1 MANYVL
7 IHGAGSDSWYWH
19 LVAPKLEAL
28 GHVVIAPDL
37 PCDDDSAGLSEY
49 LDAALVAIGDRSE
62 LVVVEQSMGGFTAPL
77 LCERVSVRLLIM
89 VAAMVPAPGESP
101 GEWWSN
107 TGHEEAKRELDA
119 RDGRTP
125 DGVFDPIE
133 IFLHDV
139 PTQVVAESLAH
150 VKNQSG
156 TPFGQKWPLDA
167 WPDVPT
173 RFLLCRDDRF
183 FPADFM
189 RRIVQERLGMT
200 PDEMKSGHLPALS
213 HPDELVERL
222 EAYRLGA

>member
-19 LVAPKLEAL
+19 LVVPKLEAL

-37 PCDDDSAGLSEY
+37 PCDDDSAGLREY
-49 LDAALVAIGDRSE
+49 LDAAFDAIGDRKE
-62 LVVVEQSMGGFTAPL
+62 LVVVAQSMGGFTAPL
-77 LCERVSVRLLIM
+77 LCDRVSVRMLIM

-107 TGHEEAKRELDA
+107 TGHEEAKREQDA
-119 RDGRTP
+119 RDGRAP
-125 DGVFDPIE
+125 DRGFDPVE

-139 PTQVVAESLAH
+139 PPQVVAESIDH

-156 TPFGQKWPLDA
+156 TPFAEPWPLA
-167 WPDVPT
+167 TWPDVPT

-183 FPADFM
+183 FPAEFM
-189 RRIVQERLGMT
+189 RRIVRERLGIE
-200 PDEMKSGHLPALS
+200 PDEMQSGHLPALS
-213 HPDELVERL
+213 HPDELVARL
-222 EAYRLGA
+222 EEYRLEL